1 MIIRL
6 VLLFLIVA
14 AVLWLLKRLFTD
26 DNTQSSDSE
35 KKPQDKS
42 ENMLQ
47 CKFCGIHT
55 PESSTIAQN
64 NHTYCCQDHA
74 DRDQ

>member
-14 AVLWLLKRLFTD
+14 AVLWLLKRLFSGETESTND
-26 DNTQSSDSE
+26 QQPP
-35 KKPQDKS
+35 KDKS

-55 PESSTIAQN
+55 PESLTIKHNDQN
-64 NHTYCCQDHA
+64 YCCQDHA
-74 DRDQ
+74 DSDQ